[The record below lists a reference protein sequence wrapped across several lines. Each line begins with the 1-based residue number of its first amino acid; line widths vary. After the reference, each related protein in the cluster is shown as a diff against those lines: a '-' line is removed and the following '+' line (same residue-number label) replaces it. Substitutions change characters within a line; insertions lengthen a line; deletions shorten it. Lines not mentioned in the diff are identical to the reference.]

1 MGFLLL
7 TAWLSCCC
15 LVLDIRGNNYTRGKK
30 HVLAPVL
37 VRASKYSMNHNAILT
52 TKQLSESS
60 RPDLQ
65 HSKVLETKKQKDK
78 NKKAKKK
85 EWSYL
90 FTDVPKVHHRLDYL
104 VLNRKLI
111 FWADFRHQT
120 ISPSNYSYVL
130 Q

>member
-1 MGFLLL
+1 MGIKRMGLGFLLL

-65 HSKVLETKKQKDK
+65 QSKVLETKKQKDK

-85 EWSYL
+85 KKMSGVICSQMCL
-90 FTDVPKVHHRLDYL
+90 KFTTDL
-104 VLNRKLI
+104 
-111 FWADFRHQT
+111 T
-120 ISPSNYSYVL
+120 IWC
-130 Q
+130 

>member
-1 MGFLLL
+1 
-7 TAWLSCCC
+7 
-15 LVLDIRGNNYTRGKK
+15 
-30 HVLAPVL
+30 
-37 VRASKYSMNHNAILT
+37 MNHNAILT

-65 HSKVLETKKQKDK
+65 QSKVLETKKQKDK

-85 EWSYL
+85 KEDEWSYL

-104 VLNRKLI
+104 VLNRKLT

-120 ISPSNYSYVL
+120 TLPSNYSYVL